1 MEYSLTN
8 SLEDYLLEIFLIKQE
23 KTNIRIKDIAKKRH
37 VKFPSV
43 VKALEELSSRNYIDH
58 ERYGYVE
65 LTDFGFEK
73 AKKLYDR
80 HKKVYNFL
88 HNILGLNHSISEKDT
103 HKIEHGL
110 SVETVTLL
118 TEFTN
123 FIENSP
129 AYTKKILYEHFRHFI
144 KTGKYLSTA
153 ISEGVNGMKKT
164 EEKTLKDLKIGQWGK
179 IIRIKSGIGNLKT
192 KLLDMGAVPGTTVKV
207 KKVAPLGDPIDIQIL
222 GYHLTLRKNEAE
234 NIIIEEP

>member
-1 MEYSLTN
+1 
-8 SLEDYLLEIFLIKQE
+8 
-23 KTNIRIKDIAKKRH
+23 
-37 VKFPSV
+37 
-43 VKALEELSSRNYIDH
+43 
-58 ERYGYVE
+58 VE

-88 HNILGLNHSISEKDT
+88 HNILGLNDSISEKDT

-110 SVETVTLL
+110 SIETVTLL
-118 TEFTN
+118 TKFTN

-129 AYTKKILYEHFRHFI
+129 ANTKEILYENFRHFI

-153 ISEGVNGMKKT
+153 ISGGVKGMKKN
-164 EEKTLKDLKIGQWGK
+164 EEKTLKDLKTGQWGK
-179 IIRIKSGIGNLKT
+179 IIRIKSGIGSLKT
-192 KLLDMGAVPGTTVKV
+192 RLLDMGAVPGTTVKV
-207 KKVAPLGDPIDIQIL
+207 KKIAPLGDPIDIRIL